1 MYSRTKSARIHEPA
15 CGILQFDAFCS
26 KVRPVFVP
34 AFIISIFIFVFIFP
48 AAFALQAQTGALIGR
63 VEGNDISVEG
73 GGSAAS
79 GAGNNGLPNLGNGG
93 GQPGSFA
100 VSSGSV
106 VTVHVGQARMTLTAG
121 GQVDIC
127 GPAKFTVLESRG
139 AITLALNFGRMHVQ
153 IPATTSLRIYT
164 PTIIATPLDIGGA
177 VRDVNVGLDLN
188 DSLCVVST
196 GGAVRLEQQF
206 SGEGLIVP
214 QAGEFFLEGGNL
226 VPVVGAPGSCE
237 CLAQLTRVAPSA
249 PPVAPGR
256 IEPSRPEIAQNIP
269 LVPVTAPVV
278 SQAQPAVAPLNVVV
292 AEPAAPKYRVEIG
305 ELARANEMHP
315 VAPASNVAASSAPPE
330 VTVAYTLIVQPLVV
344 SVVPSPLRPAEAAG
358 DTALLVRVARVEP
371 EWEFSGRV
379 AAPEFAADM
388 RRALGQTPVVPQPQ
402 PLAGSKPPKK
412 KRGFWGS
419 IKSIFVGSDETR
431 K

>member
-1 MYSRTKSARIHEPA
+1 
-15 CGILQFDAFCS
+15 
-26 KVRPVFVP
+26 
-34 AFIISIFIFVFIFP
+34 
-48 AAFALQAQTGALIGR
+48 
-63 VEGNDISVEG
+63 
-73 GGSAAS
+73 
-79 GAGNNGLPNLGNGG
+79 
-93 GQPGSFA
+93 
-100 VSSGSV
+100 
-106 VTVHVGQARMTLTAG
+106 MTLAAG

-127 GPAKFTVLESRG
+127 GPAKFTVLESGG

-164 PTIIATPLDIGGA
+164 PTILATPLDIGGA
-177 VRDVNVGLDLN
+177 VRDINDGLDLN

-237 CLAQLTRVAPSA
+237 CVAQLARETPPPPAPVPA
-249 PPVAPGR
+249 R
-256 IEPSRPEIAQNIP
+256 FEPARPEIAQNVP
-269 LVPVTAPVV
+269 LVPIAPPVV
-278 SQAQPAVAPLNVVV
+278 SQAQPQVAPMNVAV
-292 AEPAAPKYRVEIG
+292 AEPDAPRYRVEIG
-305 ELARANEMHP
+305 ELGRANEMHP
-315 VAPASNVAASSAPPE
+315 VAPATNFAAPPAAPE
-330 VTVAYTLIVQPLVV
+330 VTVPDTVIIQPLVV
-344 SVVPSPLRPAEAAG
+344 SVTPSPLRPAEPAA

-371 EWEFSGRV
+371 EYEFTGHV

-402 PLAGSKPPKK
+402 RVQANQPAKK
-412 KRGFWGS
+412 KRGFWGAL
-419 IKSIFVGSDETR
+419 KSIFVGSDETR